1 MHLAGQFVRRI
12 LQGVVVVLITTFLIF
27 SILRIVPGD
36 PVRLIVG
43 GMAPDNLVEEIA
55 QKMGL
60 RDPIPVQFGRYLSQ
74 VVQGD
79 LGNSYQRPKNGMMGQ
94 GGDFNANMDV
104 EMAEVSDLILERLP
118 YTLQLAGLALLISL
132 IISFP
137 LGISAGLKPK
147 GFMSK
152 IAFFISSIFVSI
164 PNFWLVIVLA
174 LFITI
179 KLGLLPSIGYQNFAY
194 TILPAIVLAV
204 ETCPFII
211 RTISVSFAEI
221 SQEYFIKS
229 GKVRG
234 LTRNGVIYRH
244 TLRNA
249 SIPLLNLL
257 GIQLS
262 TLLGGVIVVEY
273 IFDYPGLGQLT
284 IYAVLQRDFPLI
296 QGIAMVTSALYVGL
310 NIAVDLI
317 TYSIDPRLES

>member
-1 MHLAGQFVRRI
+1 MYLAGQFVRRI

-60 RDPIPVQFGRYLSQ
+60 RDPIPIQFGRYLSE
-74 VVQGD
+74 VVKGD

-94 GGDFNANMDV
+94 GGDFTSNMDV
-104 EMAEVSDLILERLP
+104 EMAEVSDLIFDRLP
-118 YTLQLAGLALLISL
+118 YTLQLAGMALLISL
-132 IISFP
+132 IVSLP
-137 LGISAGLKPK
+137 LGISAGLRPK

-152 IAFFISSIFVSI
+152 IAFFVSSVFVSI
-164 PNFWLVIVLA
+164 PNFWLAIVLA
-174 LFITI
+174 LLITI
-179 KLGLLPSIGYQNFAY
+179 KLGWLPSIGYQNFAY

-221 SQEYFIKS
+221 SQEYYIKS

-310 NIAVDLI
+310 NIVVDLI